1 MNNNM
6 PYEELKEL
14 IDKINTYKD
23 KSGTPFFFIMADKEI
38 ILTAGKEVLV
48 DHIFDDCLSCLWDLI
63 GSKGITE
70 QQYLELLLEGVSR
83 FVIHNALL
91 FKESEIKSYMKIF
104 EKCRMRE
111 DGDNE
116 NERTD

>member
-1 MNNNM
+1 M

-14 IDKINTYKD
+14 IDKINAYKD
-23 KSGTPFFFIMADKEI
+23 KSGAPFFLIMANKER
-38 ILTAGKEVLV
+38 ILTVGKEVLV
-48 DHIFDDCLSCLWDLI
+48 DHISDDCLYCLWDLI

-83 FVIHNALL
+83 FVIHNGLL

-104 EKCRMRE
+104 EKCRRRE
-111 DGDNE
+111 DEDNE
-116 NERTD
+116 NEGTD